1 MKDKFEKKHEE
12 IEGYTQDVQP
22 GVEHEMEPKPII
34 EDEDYKA
41 GGK

>member
-22 GVEHEMEPKPII
+22 GVEHEMERSLL
-34 EDEDYKA
+34 
-41 GGK
+41 